1 MSDRMYS
8 HSNHQNDH
16 DSSKLPKPSPKSNP
30 VHDDIMELQQTIGN
44 QAVQRLLAEGRLPM
58 ANGGIIQAKL
68 TVGEPD
74 DAYEQEADD
83 VAQQVMTMPDV
94 QKMGEMEEE
103 DLLQGKMIQ
112 RIADDEEDELQLK
125 PIQRMEEEEEML
137 QGKLLQRESMEED
150 EELQLKPADD
160 IQRMGEMEEEE
171 MLQGKLIQRQG
182 AGVPEVTEDIESTIN
197 SKQGSG
203 QSMSNESQDFFGSR
217 MGQDFSN
224 VNIHTGAEADTLNR
238 QLNARAFT
246 TGSDIFFRDGEYNP
260 NSSSGQEL
268 LAHELTHVVQQ
279 GGSSELQRDED
290 AE

>member
-8 HSNHQNDH
+8 HSNLQNEY
-16 DSSKLPKPSPKSNP
+16 DSSKLPKQSRKPNP

-58 ANGGIIQAKL
+58 AGGGVIQAKL

-83 VAQQVMTMPDV
+83 VAKQVMTMPDV

-103 DLLQGKMIQ
+103 DMLQGKMIQ
-112 RIADDEEDELQLK
+112 RIGEEEEEELQLK
-125 PIQRMEEEEEML
+125 PIQRMEEE
-137 QGKLLQRESMEED
+137 D
-150 EELQLKPADD
+150 EELMMKPAND

-171 MLQGKLIQRQG
+171 MLQGKLIQREG
-182 AGVPEVTEDIESTIN
+182 AGVPEVTEDLENTIN
-197 SKQGSG
+197 SKQGNG
-203 QSMSNESQDFFGSR
+203 QSMSNESQDFFSSR

-238 QLNARAFT
+238 QINARAFT

-279 GGSSELQRDED
+279 GGSSELQRDD
-290 AE
+290 DKD

>member
-16 DSSKLPKPSPKSNP
+16 DSSKLPKQSPKSNP

-58 ANGGIIQAKL
+58 AGGGIIQAKL

-103 DLLQGKMIQ
+103 DMLQGKLIQ
-112 RIADDEEDELQLK
+112 RMGEMEEDDELQLK
-125 PIQRMEEEEEML
+125 PIQRMGE
-137 QGKLLQRESMEED
+137 MEED
-150 EELQLKPADD
+150 DELQLKP
-160 IQRMGEMEEEE
+160 IQRMGEMEEED

-182 AGVPEVTEDIESTIN
+182 AGVPEVTEDIETSIN

-290 AE
+290 VE